1 MTNLLLAAMLYAL
14 APADSVVTL
23 DNVTVTGQQRRD
35 YQMRTSQSEVQ
46 VTRDFLQQN
55 FAGSL
60 MQTLEG
66 IPGVKAM
73 AIGSGQSKPT
83 IRGLGF
89 NRLAVS
95 EDGVKHEGHGA
106 HQWQR
111 TNLWS
116 YEQRTV
122 GRISQV
128 RG

>member
-60 MQTLEG
+60 M
-66 IPGVKAM
+66 
-73 AIGSGQSKPT
+73 
-83 IRGLGF
+83 
-89 NRLAVS
+89 
-95 EDGVKHEGHGA
+95 
-106 HQWQR
+106 
-111 TNLWS
+111 
-116 YEQRTV
+116 
-122 GRISQV
+122 
-128 RG
+128 

>member
-89 NRLAVS
+89 NRLA
-95 EDGVKHEGHGA
+95 GA